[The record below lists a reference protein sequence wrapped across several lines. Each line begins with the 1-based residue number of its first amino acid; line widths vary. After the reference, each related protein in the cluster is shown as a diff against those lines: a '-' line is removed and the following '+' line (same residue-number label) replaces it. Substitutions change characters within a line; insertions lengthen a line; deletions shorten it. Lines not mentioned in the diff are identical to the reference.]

1 MTQDMEKK
9 RDMRIILSDVCRD
22 RRRMMLEIEEEI
34 EEAEARANAQSDVP
48 IVEWIIGEVETET
61 GTKLCL
67 EPVYANDEEGEENA

>member
-22 RRRMMLEIEEEI
+22 RRRMMLEI

>member
-22 RRRMMLEIEEEI
+22 RRRMMLEIEE
-34 EEAEARANAQSDVP
+34 AEARANAQSDVP
-48 IVEWIIGEVETET
+48 
-61 GTKLCL
+61 